1 MKKDDIQL
9 VSLKTFLDFIE
20 DDETDM
26 FFTML
31 MLQNPKLFSE
41 FMNAKSHLDIE
52 KIDSFHK
59 MMDTDFIYI
68 KWQDEK
74 MKFVRFDK
82 DVIKNM

>member
-41 FMNAKSHLDIE
+41 FMNAKSYLDIG

-59 MMDTDFIYI
+59 MMDTDSIYI
-68 KWQDEK
+68 KWQGEK